1 MIVTDPN
8 GLKGIRQSRYDAG
21 LLTNDCSKTPT
32 PPNNDKLFTPRH
44 HRTARKDS
52 DDGQ

>member
-21 LLTNDCSKTPT
+21 LLTNDYSKVPT
-32 PPNNDKLFTPRH
+32 PKNNDHLFTPRH
-44 HRTARKDS
+44 YKTTRKDL
-52 DDGQ
+52 DDG